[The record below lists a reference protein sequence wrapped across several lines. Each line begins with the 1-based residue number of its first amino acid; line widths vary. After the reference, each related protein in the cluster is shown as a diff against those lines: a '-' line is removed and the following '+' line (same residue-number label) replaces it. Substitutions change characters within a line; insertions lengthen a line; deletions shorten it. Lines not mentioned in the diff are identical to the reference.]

1 MPRPQRQKLK
11 FELDSL
17 EKHLQEIYNQLE
29 ELRTRAVKDYNR
41 VIDLM
46 KDPTNVGLL
55 ENSRNNALKTFDN
68 YFQKKIEL
76 VKIQA
81 SIIGNIQKNS
91 GKEGDGEGE
100 VTTGS
105 FDSSQ
110 MQKWYLEMKEGINK
124 K

>member
-1 MPRPQRQKLK
+1 MPRPTRQKLR

-76 VKIQA
+76 LKIQA
-81 SIIGNIQKNS
+81 SIIGNIQKTN
-91 GKEGDGEGE
+91 KENEGEGNN
-100 VTTGS
+100 TAS
-105 FDSSQ
+105 FDSTQ
-110 MQKWYLEMKEGINK
+110 MQKWYQEMKDGINK
-124 K
+124 